1 MRTIDQFRALFA
13 KIADGIAGARLSSDF
28 DHASH
33 ERNGQ
38 SSLPTGDQRIAR
50 ATQIVCD
57 DEKRAQPPSG
67 SYPAVWPR

>member
-13 KIADGIAGARLSSDF
+13 KIADGIAGTRASADF
-28 DHASH
+28 DHAGH
-33 ERNGQ
+33 ERNRQ
-38 SSLPTGDQRIAR
+38 RSLPTDDQRITKT
-50 ATQIVCD
+50 TQIGRD